1 MKNINIAVICLS
13 CFAAIN
19 VHADSLTKPL
29 PVHVAGRVVQE
40 TVGEHTTTPNQS
52 YSWSYSWPGIYFESA
67 FEGTAVDVR
76 LNDDQNILN
85 LIVDDQTPIVLTKP
99 GKTVYALKGLAPG
112 AHKIRLEKRTET
124 QSTKASFEGF
134 YISNDDRA
142 RKVKALE
149 RRIEFIGDSFT
160 VGYGNTSSS
169 RDCTNEQVFETTNT
183 QLGFAPRVAKY
194 FKADYQINAS
204 SGFGVVRNYN
214 GTSPDKSLPKLYPY
228 TLNDTS
234 ALYQEKWK
242 PHIIVIGL
250 GTNDF
255 STQLKADERWANRE
269 ALRSD
274 YVETYKAF
282 IKSLREKNPKAYFIL
297 NASNKFEGEIKTQV
311 EKVVAD
317 LKASGETKIDG
328 VFFDGL
334 EYAGCHYHPSVK
346 DDEVVANLLIDKIS
360 ANPKWWK

>member
-1 MKNINIAVICLS
+1 MRKINIAVICLS
-13 CFAAIN
+13 CLAATAQ
-19 VHADSLTKPL
+19 ADNLTKPL
-29 PVHVAGRVVQE
+29 PVNAVGRVVQE
-40 TVGEHTTTPNQS
+40 RAGEKNAAPT
-52 YSWSYSWPGIYFESA
+52 YLYSWPGVYFESA
-67 FEGTAVDVR
+67 FEGTSVDVR
-76 LNDDQNILN
+76 LNDDENILN
-85 LIVDDQTPIVLTKP
+85 LIVDDQAPIVLTKP
-99 GKTVYALKGLAPG
+99 GKTVYAIKNLSPG
-112 AHKIRLEKRTET
+112 THKIRLEKRTET
-124 QSTKASFEGF
+124 QSTKGRFEGF
-134 YISNDDRA
+134 YISNDERA
-142 RKVKALE
+142 SKVNAAEL
-149 RRIEFIGDSFT
+149 RIEFIGDSFT

-183 QLGFAPRVAKY
+183 QLGFPPRVAKY

-234 ALYQEKWK
+234 MLYQEQWK

-255 STQLKADERWANRE
+255 STQLKAEERWPNRE
-269 ALRSD
+269 ALRAD
-274 YVETYKAF
+274 YIETYKAF
-282 IKSLREKNPKAYFIL
+282 IKALREKNPKAHFIL
-297 NASNKFEGEIKTQV
+297 NASTKFDGEIKAQV
-311 EKVVAD
+311 EKVIAD

-328 VFFDGL
+328 IFFDGL

-346 DDEVVANLLIDKIS
+346 DDEVVANLLIEKIA